1 LIASQATTYWNGV
14 ACVHMASTACR
25 HAAQTSGTLQAV
37 DTNRISYPDSGY
49 FRNRGCRNHK
59 FNDDSPVKS
68 IGNRL
73 GRDSVAAGSVV
84 SLTDRVPLKCIAILF
99 EATAIYSFLFVEGI
113 SLKRR
118 CLLAMLR
125 GLGRQIQK
133 IGSLRWRKL
142 ASAAISDN
150 LL

>member
-25 HAAQTSGTLQAV
+25 HAAQTSGTLKAV

>member
-1 LIASQATTYWNGV
+1 MWHQQFD
-14 ACVHMASTACR
+14 R
-25 HAAQTSGTLQAV
+25 HAAQNSGTLQAAS
-37 DTNRISYPDSGY
+37 TNRLSYPDSGY

-59 FNDDSPVKS
+59 VSDGSPVRS

-84 SLTDRVPLKCIAILF
+84 SSTDRVPLRCIAILF

-118 CLLAMLR
+118 FLLAILR
-125 GLGRQIQK
+125 GLGRQSQK

-142 ASAAISDN
+142 ASADTSDN
-150 LL
+150 TLPPAEKR